1 MVSGRG
7 ARKLGFGPAVGKAK
21 GCGGRKGVVLTRGL
35 IVLAGHGSLCRMILK
50 ILALVLGGFS
60 LVGATT
66 ISVVPIYEPITLH
79 GTDVDE
85 AISEIGEALQAT
97 VLPRPMALSGA
108 FPETLVE
115 AVRTTHRLPGND
127 PNYAVDEVNLM
138 VLCRV
143 GVSAEIVEQELRVAL
158 DVGEMAIPEE
168 IDLTERQVVRLA
180 IVAIRKT
187 LEVYQEP
194 QPDRLKVKVS
204 IVGAG
209 EERKGLGELA
219 CRFEIE
225 GS

>member
-1 MVSGRG
+1 MRG
-7 ARKLGFGPAVGKAK
+7 
-21 GCGGRKGVVLTRGL
+21 GGRNPGRTRGL
-35 IVLAGHGSLCRMILK
+35 IDLPGHDTLLAMNLK
-50 ILALVLGGFS
+50 IAALVLAVISFA
-60 LVGATT
+60 GATT

-97 VLPRPMALSGA
+97 VMPRPMALSGA

-115 AVRTTHRLPGND
+115 AVRTPHQLPGND
-127 PNYAVDEVNLM
+127 PNYTVDEVNLL

-143 GVSAEIVEQELRVAL
+143 GVAAEIVDQKLEVSL
-158 DVGEMAIPEE
+158 DVGEMVVPEG
-168 IDLTERQVVRLA
+168 IDLTERQVIRLA

-194 QPDRLKVKVS
+194 QPDRLEVRIA

-209 EERKGLGELA
+209 DQREGLGELA
-219 CRFEIE
+219 CHFEIE

>member
-1 MVSGRG
+1 MIS
-7 ARKLGFGPAVGKAK
+7 K
-21 GCGGRKGVVLTRGL
+21 
-35 IVLAGHGSLCRMILK
+35 VLALIASGI
-50 ILALVLGGFS
+50 S
-60 LVGATT
+60 LVAATT

-115 AVRTTHRLPGND
+115 AVRTSHRLPGND
-127 PNYAVDEVNLM
+127 PNYTVDEVNLM

-143 GVSAEIVEQELRVAL
+143 GVTAEIVDQKLQVAL
-158 DVGEMAIPEE
+158 DVSEMVIPEE
-168 IDLTERQVVRLA
+168 IDLTERQVIRLA

-194 QPDRLKVKVS
+194 QPDRLEVAIS
-204 IVGAG
+204 IVGADEG
-209 EERKGLGELA
+209 REGLGELA

>member
-1 MVSGRG
+1 
-7 ARKLGFGPAVGKAK
+7 
-21 GCGGRKGVVLTRGL
+21 
-35 IVLAGHGSLCRMILK
+35 MISK
-50 ILALVLGGFS
+50 VCALVLGGVS

-115 AVRTTHRLPGND
+115 AVRTNHQLPGND
-127 PNYAVDEVNLM
+127 PNYTVDEVNLM

-143 GVSAEIVEQELRVAL
+143 GVTAEIVDQKLQVAL
-158 DVGEMAIPEE
+158 DVGEMVIPEE
-168 IDLTERQVVRLA
+168 IDLTERQVIRLA

-194 QPDRLKVKVS
+194 QPDRLEVAIS
-204 IVGAG
+204 IVGADEG
-209 EERKGLGELA
+209 REGLGELA

>member
-1 MVSGRG
+1 MN
-7 ARKLGFGPAVGKAK
+7 
-21 GCGGRKGVVLTRGL
+21 
-35 IVLAGHGSLCRMILK
+35 LK
-50 ILALVLGGFS
+50 IAALVLAVISFA
-60 LVGATT
+60 GATT

-97 VLPRPMALSGA
+97 VMPRPMALSGA

-115 AVRTTHRLPGND
+115 AVRTTHELPGND
-127 PNYAVDEVNLM
+127 PNYTVDEVNLL

-143 GVSAEIVEQELRVAL
+143 GVAAEIVDQKLEVSL
-158 DVGEMAIPEE
+158 DVGEMVVPEG
-168 IDLTERQVVRLA
+168 IDLTERQVIRLA

-194 QPDRLKVKVS
+194 QPDRLEVKIA

-209 EERKGLGELA
+209 DQREGLGELA
-219 CRFEIE
+219 CHFEIE